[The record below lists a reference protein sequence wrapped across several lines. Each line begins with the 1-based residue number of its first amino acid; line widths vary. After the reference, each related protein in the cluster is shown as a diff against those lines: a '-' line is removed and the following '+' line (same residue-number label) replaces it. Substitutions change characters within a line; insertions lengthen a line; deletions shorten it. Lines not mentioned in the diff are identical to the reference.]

1 MGWLQFNQTYSQF
14 PRHRTCS
21 LLFSFRESRHRTCS
35 LLFSFRE
42 SRHRTCSLLF
52 SFRESR
58 HRTCSVQ
65 FPRHRTCGLLFSFR
79 ESNLR
84 SIPFLNTEY
93 LALCYKY
100 GPLNPSDSL
109 AMEDLTRDSN
119 LEKASDWF
127 DALDFL
133 TRSRNALDASTAS
146 SFGPIKRAFR
156 YYKFTSLARA
166 TKSPEAL
173 EEDSKYSWSPE
184 RSSPGEA
191 VYLSFGSRPGEVYL
205 EAILVSFGKFTQR
218 SSWVIKVSFHYE
230 R

>member
-42 SRHRTCSLLF
+42 S
-52 SFRESR
+52 
-58 HRTCSVQ
+58 
-65 FPRHRTCGLLFSFR
+65 RHRTCGLLFSFR